1 MINICKI
8 HKSIT
13 LIQVVIIIVSCL
25 VSSLGIVITH
35 SVIIYAWYLAL
46 VGIVTVIVTSTTL
59 GIVLILTRL
68 IYVCRSRK
76 LSKSDCGWFVWPEPN
91 LVCGIDSIMRSR

>member
-13 LIQVVIIIVSCL
+13 LVQVAIIVISCL
-25 VSSLGIVITH
+25 VSSLGVVSTH
-35 SVIIYAWYLAL
+35 SVTVYAWYLAMA
-46 VGIVTVIVTSTTL
+46 GIVSVITTSIAL

-68 IYVCRSRK
+68 IYPSRSRK
-76 LSKSDCGWFVWPEPN
+76 LSESDCRWFVRPKPN
-91 LVCGIDSIMRSR
+91 LACGMD